1 MEQFNRD
8 ALLKP
13 QMSASECVEAMRTV
27 GFRISVM
34 ALMDGLEEGYYPFG
48 RIKSRGVTGRRTPEI
63 YRGDFER
70 WLKEKLGVGA

>member
-1 MEQFNRD
+1 MS
-8 ALLKP
+8 P
-13 QMSASECVEAMRTV
+13 QMSASECVKVMREA

-34 ALMDGLEEGYYPFG
+34 TLMDGLENGYYPFG
-48 RIKSRGVTGRRTPEI
+48 RIKSIGGTGRRTPEI